1 MNKLARENLLSQFI
15 IIDMSTC
22 KYCLV
27 GKKEKKHLKKELK
40 LRHHYN

>member
-27 GKKEKKHLKKELK
+27 GKKEKKTFEKGTKA
-40 LRHHYN
+40 